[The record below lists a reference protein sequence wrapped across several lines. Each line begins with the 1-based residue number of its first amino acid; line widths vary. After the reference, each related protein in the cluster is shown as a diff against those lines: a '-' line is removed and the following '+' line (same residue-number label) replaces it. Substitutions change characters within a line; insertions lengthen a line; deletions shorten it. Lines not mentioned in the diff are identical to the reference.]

1 MKEKRI
7 GSPITVGEI
16 TVIPLEKVSLYHVD
30 TKEGFTM
37 YFSKEPIGIAISSPQ
52 RRWAVDVKSGEELPI
67 ESYYEQFDDLQQI
80 LDNLSFPPF

>member
-1 MKEKRI
+1 MKEDRI

-16 TVIPLEKVSLYHVD
+16 TVIPLEKVSLYHVN

-52 RRWAVDVKSGEELPI
+52 RKWAIDIIDGEEVPI
-67 ESYYEQFDDLQQI
+67 ESYYEQFNNLKQI
-80 LDNLSFPPF
+80 LDNL

>member
-1 MKEKRI
+1 MKEDRI

-16 TVIPLEKVSLYHVD
+16 TVIPLEKVSLYHVN

-52 RRWAVDVKSGEELPI
+52 RKWAIDIIDGEEVPI
-67 ESYYEQFDDLQQI
+67 ESYYEQFNNLQQI
-80 LDNLSFPPF
+80 LDNL